1 MCARRSHPLRLCR
14 QARQVQTFVK
24 KPKESPRLEADLHA
38 AGSLARVL
46 SVLRVHDDP
55 ESPRARRAHARATR
69 ALLGRPEDEKPDVV
83 PHLLC
88 SQHFGRRTAAGG
100 RGPGLDVAAVEAAAE
115 LSLPRLVCQDRQ
127 AGELC
132 GGLGG
137 NAARGREGGAAR
149 AQRDWR
155 AERAVLGVE
164 GEETE
169 GWVRE
174 DLRREGAVA
183 RAKRGGAN
191 LASGFG
197 FGPACLCGLTAAADA
212 ALTDGGGMWGATECQ
227 AISGRGP
234 LRRQPEQTS
243 VRERPR
249 AVAPPRR

>member
-1 MCARRSHPLRLCR
+1 
-14 QARQVQTFVK
+14 
-24 KPKESPRLEADLHA
+24 
-38 AGSLARVL
+38 
-46 SVLRVHDDP
+46 
-55 ESPRARRAHARATR
+55 
-69 ALLGRPEDEKPDVV
+69 
-83 PHLLC
+83 
-88 SQHFGRRTAAGG
+88 
-100 RGPGLDVAAVEAAAE
+100 
-115 LSLPRLVCQDRQ
+115 
-127 AGELC
+127 
-132 GGLGG
+132 
-137 NAARGREGGAAR
+137 
-149 AQRDWR
+149 
-155 AERAVLGVE
+155 VLGVE